1 MRKKHNI
8 ADEQQAFD
16 AQEKFP
22 LKSCLRN
29 KRGMQAEKLAFFI
42 FIQTV
47 KKEEGRKNIRSSGF
61 ALDNRIISLA
71 NSSRYTNDCEVFCIL
86 TSFVPILSYSTCW

>member
-29 KRGMQAEKLAFFI
+29 SEAAGRLLFFSPWFIKKKRE
-42 FIQTV
+42 
-47 KKEEGRKNIRSSGF
+47 
-61 ALDNRIISLA
+61 
-71 NSSRYTNDCEVFCIL
+71 
-86 TSFVPILSYSTCW
+86 P

>member
-47 KKEEGRKNIRSSGF
+47 KKEEGRKKYPIVR
-61 ALDNRIISLA
+61 
-71 NSSRYTNDCEVFCIL
+71 FC
-86 TSFVPILSYSTCW
+86 P

>member
-22 LKSCLRN
+22 PKSCLRN
-29 KRGMQAEKLAFFI
+29 YQEEKLDESRAYFFC
-42 FIQTV
+42 
-47 KKEEGRKNIRSSGF
+47 KDYRN
-61 ALDNRIISLA
+61 
-71 NSSRYTNDCEVFCIL
+71 
-86 TSFVPILSYSTCW
+86 